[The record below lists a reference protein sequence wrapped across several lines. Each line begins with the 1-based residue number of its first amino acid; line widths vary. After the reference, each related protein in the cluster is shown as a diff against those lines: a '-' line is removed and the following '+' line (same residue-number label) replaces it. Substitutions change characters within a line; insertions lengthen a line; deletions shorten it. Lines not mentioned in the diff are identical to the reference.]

1 MLQNIYLYVMCMC
14 VCVGAVY
21 VICVDGYM
29 LYTRA
34 SKMGYILWDGSE
46 NDDAERR
53 NTHEFVTKFPSKIK
67 PINDSNFNFGK

>member
-1 MLQNIYLYVMCMC
+1 MC
-14 VCVGAVY
+14 VRESIRNGIY
-21 VICVDGYM
+21 IYM
-29 LYTRA
+29 L
-34 SKMGYILWDGSE
+34 WHGSE